1 MSGTRITR
9 GNDLRLHKS
18 RFKYGMRKF
27 HFANRVVDHWNCL
40 PNWVV
45 TANNIKLFLKRLD
58 QYWQHQDII
67 YDFRAQIQGTGRRSK
82 VL

>member
-1 MSGTRITR
+1 
-9 GNDLRLHKS
+9 
-18 RFKYGMRKF
+18 MRKF
-27 HFANRVVDHWNCL
+27 YFANRVADHWNCL

-45 TANNIKLFLKRLD
+45 AADNIKLFSKKRLD

-67 YDFRAQIQGTGRRSK
+67 YDFRAQIQGSGSRSK